1 MSTFVFGRAHQS
13 SSSSSSSS
21 SSRRGHLPPEEL
33 ARLFARTMRKELA
46 MLRATLADPARSGGV
61 RGGSGGGGGGG
72 YSSTEDDVE
81 SRAAPASNPLAAAC
95 SLFEDE

>member
-1 MSTFVFGRAHQS
+1 MSTFVFGRAHQ
-13 SSSSSSSS
+13 SSSSSSS

-46 MLRATLADPARSGGV
+46 MLRATLADPAHSGGV
-61 RGGSGGGGGGG
+61 RGGSGGGGGG

>member
-1 MSTFVFGRAHQS
+1 MSTFVFGRAHQ
-13 SSSSSSSS
+13 SSSSSSS

>member
-1 MSTFVFGRAHQS
+1 MSTFVFGRAQQS

-21 SSRRGHLPPEEL
+21 NRRGHLPPEEL

-46 MLRATLADPARSGGV
+46 MLRATLADPAHGG
-61 RGGSGGGGGGG
+61 GGGGGGGG
-72 YSSTEDDVE
+72 YSSSDDVE